1 MKFGHFI
8 FGLVLSVSSLAYA
21 HDEGH
26 GPKLSDAGKY
36 GGLVSPVIDMKEAAK
51 GAHATVVYKAELVR
65 TADGKV
71 RLYLYDQQM
80 TPIETKSGVT
90 SVKGFLEV
98 KVKGKYKQEPFSLAL
113 EGKSF
118 VGLAPKSLSKPF
130 NIDFHIKEA
139 GRELLTAFD
148 NLD

>member
-1 MKFGHFI
+1 MKLGHFI
-8 FGLVLSVSSLAYA
+8 VGLAMSLSAHAFA

-26 GPKLSDAGKY
+26 GPKISDAGKY

-51 GAHATVVYKAELVR
+51 GTHAAVVYKAELVR

-80 TPIETKSGVT
+80 APIDTKSAVT

-98 KVKGKYKQEPFSLAL
+98 KVKGKYKQEPFSLTL
-113 EGKSF
+113 DGKSF
-118 VGLAPKSLSKPF
+118 VGLAPKSTSKPF

>member
-1 MKFGHFI
+1 M
-8 FGLVLSVSSLAYA
+8 
-21 HDEGH
+21 
-26 GPKLSDAGKY
+26 
-36 GGLVSPVIDMKEAAK
+36 SPVIDMKDVGK
-51 GAHATVVYKAELVR
+51 GANAAVVYKAELVR

-80 TPIETKSGVT
+80 APIEAKSGQA

-98 KVKGKYKQEPFSLAL
+98 KVKGKYKQEPFSLNL

-118 VGLAPKSLSKPF
+118 VGQAPKSAAKPF
-130 NIDFHIKEA
+130 NLDFHIKES